1 MKKFRSTH
9 CAPFLLTNEALL
21 SYNRAMKLSLILDI
35 DSQYKDL
42 QEQAAYVDLS
52 ALSGVNG
59 YCSEEAAEEFRK
71 AIRKSSSTGT
81 QQEPQGSTSSAVLK
95 KPCSGIH
102 LFGSGNYHYIS
113 KFFLETI
120 EEPFNLL
127 LIDNHPDMEAP
138 EFPLLSCGSW
148 VLDSLREL
156 PNLRQV
162 YMAGVRPDLL
172 ADCLKSEGAPF
183 VDRVTLLK
191 TDTDSA
197 GANENSSSGK
207 QPVPLSAIPDD
218 LPLYISIDKDA
229 LSTEYALTDW
239 DQGNMT
245 LNEMGTILTATR
257 SHELLG
263 ADICGDSRTAVDN
276 SLNAASTASILNILN

>member
-1 MKKFRSTH
+1 
-9 CAPFLLTNEALL
+9 
-21 SYNRAMKLSLILDI
+21 MKLSLILDL

-42 QEQAAYVDLS
+42 QEKVPYVDLS
-52 ALSGVNG
+52 GLSGVNG
-59 YCSEEAAEEFRK
+59 YCSDEAAECFRQE
-71 AIRKSSSTGT
+71 IR
-81 QQEPQGSTSSAVLK
+81 AVDTADVPEQAEAPDSPFPMARR
-95 KPCSGIH
+95 KPYSGIH

-148 VLDSLREL
+148 VLDSLRDL
-156 PNLRQV
+156 PNLQQV
-162 YMAGVRPDLL
+162 CMAGVRPDLL